1 MNDKIKYT
9 GIIISTLLIGFVI
22 GFLTHGRLVKS
33 RIDRM
38 QSFYTEKG
46 ANRAF
51 MRVLDP
57 TPEQMEQIRPI
68 LQRHARQNR
77 ELLDHHRAEQQALFL
92 ELEDELRPLLTDEQI
107 ERLEELKHRWQQRFN
122 HSGPGHG
129 RGPGHRGGPPPF

>member
-1 MNDKIKYT
+1 MNDKIKFS
-9 GIIISTLLIGFVI
+9 GIIIGTLLIGFVI
-22 GFLTHGRLVKS
+22 GFLTNGRLVKS

-57 TPEQMEQIRPI
+57 LPEQMEKIRPI
-68 LQRHARQNR
+68 LQQHARQNK
-77 ELLDHHRAEQQALFL
+77 ELLKHHRSEQQALFL
-92 ELEDELRPLLTDEQI
+92 ELENELRPLLTDEQM
-107 ERLEELKHRWQQRFN
+107 EKLEELKYRWQERFARP
-122 HSGPGHG
+122 GGHG

>member
-1 MNDKIKYT
+1 MNDKIKFS
-9 GIIISTLLIGFVI
+9 GIIIGTLLIGFVI
-22 GFLTHGRLVKS
+22 GFLTNGRLVKS

-68 LQRHARQNR
+68 LQQHARQNK
-77 ELLDHHRAEQQALFL
+77 ELLKHHRSEQQALFL
-92 ELEDELRPLLTDEQI
+92 ELENELRPLLTDEQM
-107 ERLEELKHRWQQRFN
+107 EKLEELKHRWQERFTRP
-122 HSGPGHG
+122 GGHG